1 MGVIPGSG
9 GTQRLTRFIGLGR
22 AMELITIGEP
32 ISADEALRI
41 GLVNQVCSQ
50 AELMSVAQSLCK
62 KWQSKGP
69 ISLMLARDAVLKSF
83 DFDLMS
89 GIDYENKL
97 FALALATNE
106 RDEGIAAFKEKRPV
120 NFRK

>member
-1 MGVIPGSG
+1 MGM
-9 GTQRLTRFIGLGR
+9 
-22 AMELITIGEP
+22 AH
-32 ISADEALRI
+32 
-41 GLVNQVCSQ
+41 
-50 AELMSVAQSLCK
+50 SLCK

-83 DFDLMS
+83 DLDLMS

-106 RDEGIAAFKEKRPV
+106 RDEGIAAFKEKRPA

>member
-1 MGVIPGSG
+1 
-9 GTQRLTRFIGLGR
+9 
-22 AMELITIGEP
+22 
-32 ISADEALRI
+32 
-41 GLVNQVCSQ
+41 
-50 AELMSVAQSLCK
+50 
-62 KWQSKGP
+62 
-69 ISLMLARDAVLKSF
+69 MLARDAVLKSF